1 MRQFISIWK
10 NFDKIVKSMKRKFCI
25 LFISLW
31 IIAFCIVGCTAH
43 VRYLSKGRQYA
54 AAGDWDKSSRFFQ
67 MAHEEHPDDPE
78 IKLMLARSRWEA
90 SMFHMSK
97 GEVLLNK
104 NRFNEAI
111 KELQTSITFNPA
123 NQKAGKLIET
133 ARKKR
138 EAIFYLNQGQDLIK
152 LQKYH
157 QALEVFQKAVKLDPN
172 NKKAREALEL
182 FEKKKDKRP
191 PKFVLKSK
199 SESPISL
206 KFKNSPVFN
215 VFEVLSKLSGINFI
229 FDKDVKESSVT
240 LFMTDVSFDR
250 FIEVLLRTND
260 LAAKVIDEKTIIVYP
275 NTPAK
280 AKIYEDLQIRTFHL
294 AHMDA
299 KKAAGLISKI
309 LKARNIV
316 ANEKLNTIVI
326 RGSKDVI
333 QIASKV
339 IDAND
344 CAPAE
349 VILNVEILEVSR
361 NKEKKLGLEY
371 PESLTLGIGES
382 QTDISKESSFN
393 DVSSIYALGNISSKE
408 LMLSKLTATLYLL
421 KQDAETRT
429 LAKPQIR
436 VKNGEKSSIHIG
448 ERIPLRVNRRVDSST
463 GDVTSDF
470 QYFDIGI
477 KLETEP
483 VINVYGEITLKL
495 NIEVSAL
502 GPNLSTLDDPQYA
515 IKTRKAKTVL
525 SLRDDEAV
533 IIGGLIS
540 DEEKE
545 TVRKVPYLGE
555 IPVLGRLFSSLNNEG
570 NKKDVLMVITPI
582 LIKDQEI
589 PGAGVMKFWSGKE
602 KDFSLREPYE
612 SYVNRK
618 NLYLDRPKKEY
629 IIKDK
634 KDSKGEKNILEKK
647 ENKDMSQTDSTSS
660 KEFEEER

>member
-1 MRQFISIWK
+1 
-10 NFDKIVKSMKRKFCI
+10 MKRKFCI

-618 NLYLDRPKKEY
+618 NLYLNRPKKEY

>member
-618 NLYLDRPKKEY
+618 NLYLNRPKKEY